1 MSADPSGIG
10 EQEESPFKHEEKIPE
25 TREEQN
31 GENPFDQEEVIASAP
46 AQESGS
52 AGYMP
57 EDAVI
62 EYGYESGEDFYDP
75 SKNKEGEEDS
85 VFMTEEAGDSP
96 APQSPPMADQFEET
110 MPIENDISP
119 GGGSGEPEQ
128 DGNYG
133 SQLDKMFPDDGFKQ
147 EGKLSWN
154 GKEKN
159 MEDIQLTE
167 SYPSMPGE
175 PENQQVDPSAMTAEM
190 QEEGV
195 PDSPSGY
202 VVITPSGRKKGVSPE
217 IAQLLERTSKRQD
230 AIKQVGFEV
239 QSPGK
244 HKAVLFILIIL
255 FLAASSV
262 AGYMYN
268 QSKKIRNDLAKSQ
281 SDAQKLRSDLQ
292 AKFNT
297 ELKKAQDIKEE
308 IEGKLEQTDTAFTA
322 YKKDVEDKVSQ
333 FETLKGDKEQL
344 TRVIDDLKEKNREI
358 PELETVIEK
367 KDQTI
372 GELNSTVQFL
382 RKTEQD
388 LKAGVHERESAS
400 THLRNTI
407 DAKITEIAKLK
418 EEIEEFKSIHKGPLI
433 SPSKIASLRDSVHE
447 KTIKINSLNKHVK
460 DLKDQLD
467 RIQEGR
473 GGQDEIN
480 KLIMKLVIKNEEIID
495 LQEQIAKLQHKL
507 RRYSSPESTIGEWAK
522 AYASGEL
529 DSVIKH
535 YANDSHHRKRW
546 EAGGE
551 QQKELVREFEEF
563 TAQKI
568 EPEVLSITIN
578 PQDSTAAAK
587 LKLKLTDKDGKSRT
601 INAMMLL
608 LREYER
614 WVILDEGF

>member
-1 MSADPSGIG
+1 MSADASGIG

-25 TREEQN
+25 TQEEQN
-31 GENPFDQEEVIASAP
+31 GENPFDQEEVIASTP
-46 AQESGS
+46 AQEGGA

-96 APQSPPMADQFEET
+96 ARQSPPVVNQFEET

-119 GGGSGEPEQ
+119 GAGSGEPEQ
-128 DGNYG
+128 DENYG

-147 EGKLSWN
+147 EGKLSWD
-154 GKEKN
+154 GKEK
-159 MEDIQLTE
+159 EADDIQLTE

-175 PENQQVDPSAMTAEM
+175 GQQIDPSAMTAEM
-190 QEEGV
+190 EGEGV

-244 HKAVLFILIIL
+244 HKAVLFILIVL

-268 QSKKIRNDLAKSQ
+268 QSKKTRNDLAKSQ
-281 SDAQKLRSDLQ
+281 SDAQKLRGDLQ

-367 KDQTI
+367 KDQAI

-400 THLRNTI
+400 TNLRNTI

-418 EEIEEFKSIHKGPLI
+418 EGIEELKSIHKGPLI
-433 SPSKIASLRDSVHE
+433 SPSKVASLRDSVRE
-447 KTIKINSLNKHVK
+447 KSIKIEALQKHIK
-460 DLKDQLD
+460 DLKEQLD
-467 RIQEGR
+467 RIQAGV
-473 GGQDEIN
+473 GGQAEIN
-480 KLIMKLVIKNEEIID
+480 KLIMKLVIKNEEIIN
-495 LQEQIAKLQHKL
+495 LQEQIAKLQYGL
-507 RRYSSPESTIGEWAK
+507 RRFSSPESTIGEWAK
-522 AYASGEL
+522 AYVSGEL
-529 DSVIKH
+529 GRVIKH
-535 YANDSHHRKRW
+535 YANDNYHRKRW

-551 QQKELVREFEEF
+551 QQKKLVREFEEF

-568 EPEVLSITIN
+568 EPEVISITIN

-587 LKLKLTDKDGKSRT
+587 LKLKLTGKNGKSR
-601 INAMMLL
+601 IVNATMLL
-608 LREYER
+608 LREYEH